1 MKFNFNARSWH
12 NWVSIIL
19 VLPMIIIGIT
29 AIFIAH
35 HKALKME
42 QVDVTPYVSWLPGYG
57 TGLMQNKLELRTSY
71 IDAEG
76 THWLGAL
83 NGLYQIHGAE
93 AKPVAEIP
101 ATQVRDIVETPW
113 GLMLATKMG
122 VWLRTE
128 SGWQKVYKGDAWS
141 VSVHQNNVSVA
152 IKDKGI
158 LVSDNGKDWHASQAV
173 SAAMGNMTAAMKKEP
188 ITLEKLNMDLH
199 TGKALFGKSGEWIWI
214 DILGAV
220 LIFLSGTGIYMWWRG
235 EKRKKSALG
244 V

>member
-35 HKALKME
+35 HKSLKME
-42 QVDVTPYVSWLPGYG
+42 QVDVTAYVSWLPGYSS
-57 TGLMQNKLELRTSY
+57 GLMGNQLELRSSY
-71 IDAEG
+71 IDKEG
-76 THWLGAL
+76 TQWLGAL
-83 NGLYQIHGAE
+83 NGLYQMRGNEVKQITDL
-93 AKPVAEIP
+93 P
-101 ATQVRDIVETPW
+101 ATQVRDILDTPW
-113 GLMLATKMG
+113 GLMVATKMG
-122 VWLRTE
+122 VWMRTDT
-128 SGWQKVYKGDAWS
+128 GWQKVYKGDAWN
-141 VSVHQNNVSVA
+141 VSTHQNTVSISV
-152 IKDKGI
+152 KDKGI
-158 LVSDNGKDWHASQAV
+158 LASDNGKDWHVSQTV
-173 SAAMGNMTAAMKKEP
+173 VAAIDSMTLTMKKES

-235 EKRKKSALG
+235 EKRKKSALEF
-244 V
+244 